1 MSKEGKVRVV
11 TDGIEGFFSRARDH
25 ARKLDRGEKLEP
37 EMVISF
43 EDASEMM
50 KVLSAERLRLL
61 RASKKAMPVSVLA
74 NALRRN
80 ARAVSRDIDLLESF
94 GLLRTHYVPN
104 PGHGRRRIV
113 EARAEKYQLT
123 ASI

>member
-1 MSKEGKVRVV
+1 MNKNARVRVV
-11 TDGIEGFFSRARDH
+11 TDGIEGFFSRAREH
-25 ARKLDRGEKLEP
+25 ARKLDRGEKLES
-37 EMVISF
+37 ELVISF

-61 RASKKAMPVSVLA
+61 RASKTATPVSVLA
-74 NALRRN
+74 GALKRN
-80 ARAVSRDIDLLESF
+80 ARAVSRDINLLESF

-113 EARAEKYQLT
+113 ESSAERYQLI

>member
-1 MSKEGKVRVV
+1 MSKEGRVRVV
-11 TDGIEGFFSRARDH
+11 TDGVEGFFSRAREH

-37 EMVISF
+37 ELVISF

-61 RASKKAMPVSVLA
+61 RASKIATPVSVLA
-74 NALRRN
+74 GTLKRN

-94 GLLRTHYVPN
+94 GLLRTRYVPN

-113 EARAEKYQLT
+113 ESSAKRYQLI

>member
-1 MSKEGKVRVV
+1 MSKKGRTRVI
-11 TDGIEGFFSRARDH
+11 TDGVEGFFSRAREH

-37 EMVISF
+37 ELVISF

-61 RASKKAMPVSVLA
+61 RASKAATPVSVLA
-74 NALRRN
+74 DTLKRN
-80 ARAVSRDIDLLESF
+80 PRAVSRDIDLLESF

-113 EARAEKYQLT
+113 ESSAKRYQLI

>member
-1 MSKEGKVRVV
+1 MSKKGRTRVI
-11 TDGIEGFFSRARDH
+11 TDGVEGFFSRAREH

-37 EMVISF
+37 ELVISF

-61 RASKKAMPVSVLA
+61 RASKAATPVSVLA
-74 NALRRN
+74 DTLKRN
-80 ARAVSRDIDLLESF
+80 TRAVSRDIDLLESF

-113 EARAEKYQLT
+113 ESSAKRYQLI

>member
-1 MSKEGKVRVV
+1 MSKKGRTRVI
-11 TDGIEGFFSRARDH
+11 TDGVEGFFSRAREH

-37 EMVISF
+37 ELVISF

-50 KVLSAERLRLL
+50 RVLSAERLRLL
-61 RASKKAMPVSVLA
+61 RASKAATPVSVLA
-74 NALRRN
+74 DRLKRN
-80 ARAVSRDIDLLESF
+80 TRAVSRDIDLLESF

-113 EARAEKYQLT
+113 ESSAKRYQLI